1 MMSPAVFKRNFFRL
15 QTIFG
20 IRGRIA
26 LLALILVVP
35 LMLERARTLEETR
48 ARQTSQAMAEF
59 TTLVQ
64 HAADG
69 QREVIDSVETM
80 MKSAAYI
87 RASVGDIGQSC
98 TILLASLPKQLPWI
112 RSLSIVNHDGKVQCS
127 TFLPL
132 VGRGLDDRDYFKNAV
147 VTGGFVFSDYLLA
160 KTTGLPIMMAAYP
173 VSALDRNQNAVIVA
187 GINLDWLSRILDA
200 VADRPGISAALI
212 DRAGIIVAASENQS
226 RLIGRPVA
234 EVGVL
239 STIAAKLGALRESQG
254 SLSFV
259 ANDGARYR
267 AQLAPINETGSRL
280 IFSMNEDLMTA
291 DIRRDIRNAYLKI
304 ALICG
309 VLLAGTLFAAERLII
324 QPIGA
329 LASVVRR
336 FGNGDWSA
344 RATQNGL
351 PAEFVP
357 LAKAFDAMAGQLAK
371 REGDLLEANDR
382 LTVMASVDLLSGLA
396 NRRGIQSRLD
406 FEWMKALQDRSELSL
421 MMIDVDYFKLFNDTY
436 GHPEG
441 DTCLARLGE
450 MLAGVASETSGF
462 AGRYGG
468 EEFCLLLPRT
478 GRDRALETART
489 VRERVLQLAIPHATS
504 RYQMVTVS
512 IGVASMTADDT
523 RYTRDLVEAADAA
536 LYAAKRQ
543 GRNAMAEHGTL
554 SLAAEPRATAKTIA
568 LAG

>member
-1 MMSPAVFKRNFFRL
+1 M
-15 QTIFG
+15 
-20 IRGRIA
+20 
-26 LLALILVVP
+26 
-35 LMLERARTLEETR
+35 
-48 ARQTSQAMAEF
+48 
-59 TTLVQ
+59 
-64 HAADG
+64 
-69 QREVIDSVETM
+69 
-80 MKSAAYI
+80 
-87 RASVGDIGQSC
+87 
-98 TILLASLPKQLPWI
+98 
-112 RSLSIVNHDGKVQCS
+112 
-127 TFLPL
+127 
-132 VGRGLDDRDYFKNAV
+132 
-147 VTGGFVFSDYLLA
+147 TGGFVFSDYLLA

-267 AQLAPINETGSRL
+267 AQLAPVNETGSRL

-421 MMIDVDYFKLFNDTY
+421 MMIDVDYLKLFNDTY

-523 RYTRDLVEAADAA
+523 RHTRDLVEAADAA

>member
-1 MMSPAVFKRNFFRL
+1 MMSLAIFKRNSFRL
-15 QTIFG
+15 HTIFG
-20 IRGRIA
+20 IRGRIV

-48 ARQTSQAMAEF
+48 ARQTSQALAEF
-59 TTLVQ
+59 SALVQ
-64 HAADG
+64 RAADS
-69 QREVIDSVETM
+69 QREVIDSDQTM

-98 TILLASLPKQLPWI
+98 TILHASLPKELPWI
-112 RSLSIVNHDGKVQCS
+112 RSLSIASRDGMVRCS

-132 VGRGLDDRDYFKNAV
+132 VGRGLGDRDYFLQAEAN
-147 VTGGFVFSDYLLA
+147 GGFVFSDYLLA
-160 KTTGLPIMMAAYP
+160 KTTGLPIMMVAYP
-173 VSALDRNQNAVIVA
+173 VSALDRSQDAVIVA
-187 GINLDWLSRILDA
+187 GINLDWLSRILNT
-200 VADRPGISAALI
+200 VGDRPGISAAMI
-212 DRAGIIVAASENQS
+212 DRAGIIVAASEDRS
-226 RLIGRPVA
+226 RLIGHPVA
-234 EVGVL
+234 EIPVL
-239 STIAAKLGALRESQG
+239 STIAANSGALRESKG

-259 ANDGARYR
+259 ADDGTTYR
-267 AQLAPINETGSRL
+267 AQFAPVNETGSRL

-291 DIRRDIRNAYLKI
+291 DIRRDIRNAYLQI
-304 ALICG
+304 ALICA
-309 VLLAGTLFAAERLII
+309 LLLIGALFAAERLIN

-336 FGNGDWSA
+336 FGKGDWSA

-371 REGDLLEANDR
+371 REGDLLDANDR
-382 LTVMASVDLLSGLA
+382 LTVMASIDMLSGLA

-406 FEWMKALQDRSELSL
+406 FEWMKALQDDSELSL

-441 DTCLARLGE
+441 DACLARLGE
-450 MLAGVASETSGF
+450 MLAGVASESSGF

-468 EEFCLLLPRT
+468 EEFCLLLPRISRE
-478 GRDRALETART
+478 GALEIART

-512 IGVASMTADDT
+512 IGVASVTADVS
-523 RYTRDLVEAADAA
+523 RHTRDMVEAADAA
-536 LYAAKRQ
+536 LYAAKRR
-543 GRNAMAEHGTL
+543 GRNAVAEHGTL
-554 SLAAEPRATAKTIA
+554 SLTAEPRGSTKSIA
-568 LAG
+568 LAS